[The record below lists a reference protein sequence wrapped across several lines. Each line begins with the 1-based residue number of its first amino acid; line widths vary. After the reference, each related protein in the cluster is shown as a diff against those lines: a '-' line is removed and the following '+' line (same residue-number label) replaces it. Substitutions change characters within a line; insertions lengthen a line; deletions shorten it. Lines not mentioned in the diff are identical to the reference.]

1 MMKLSPIH
9 NISIQESSIHV
20 LIWNIMK
27 QHRSQ
32 LLYLPKYYITKTH
45 LKNGLCK
52 SNLNTKGE
60 DICNIKKIK
69 SLSKQF
75 HGNS

>member
-27 QHRSQ
+27 QQRSQ
-32 LLYLPKYYITKTH
+32 LLYLLYYQNSPKEW
-45 LKNGLCK
+45 
-52 SNLNTKGE
+52 SM
-60 DICNIKKIK
+60 
-69 SLSKQF
+69 
-75 HGNS
+75 